1 MKVGDRFHLTYCS
14 NIHRGETWTDVSDAL
29 AASLPRLR
37 GLLAFEGPMAIGL
50 RLSAQAAKTLEQPET
65 LAAFREFLRR
75 GDYYVLTMNGFPY
88 GAFHGQR
95 VKEQVYQPDWRSAA
109 RIEYTNRLA
118 GLLAVLLTD
127 RPDIEGSV
135 STVPGAFRADVR
147 SVADEEAV
155 AAGFLRHAAEL
166 VAIRERTGVT
176 IALAIEPEPACYIET
191 VAEAATFFTTRLF
204 DPALVAR
211 AGREAGVAM
220 RVDDVRRH
228 VGVCFDACHAAVEFE
243 DPSTAFAL
251 LRDAGVRVCKV
262 QVSSALRMTRRDSAG
277 MHAAFGPFADDTYLH
292 QVVERCADRFVRYTD
307 LPEALAA
314 TPATGSTEACEW
326 RVHFHVPVFLA
337 AMKDFETTQPYL
349 ASVLDVLKRERGCPY
364 LEVETYTWDVLPPEY
379 RTVDVTTAIA
389 RELTWTRAQLEA

>member
-1 MKVGDRFHLTYCS
+1 MKVGDHFHLTYCS
-14 NIHRGETWTDVSDAL
+14 NIHRGETWTDVSEAL
-29 AASLPRLR
+29 AASLPQLR
-37 GLLAFEGPMAIGL
+37 AQLAFDGPMAVGL
-50 RLSAQAAKTLEQPET
+50 RLSAQAAETLEHPAT

-95 VKEQVYQPDWRSAA
+95 VKEQVYEPDWRERA
-109 RIEYTNRLA
+109 RVEYTNRLA
-118 GLLAVLLTD
+118 RLLSALLSD

-135 STVPGAFRADVR
+135 STVPGAFRTKITSEADVD
-147 SVADEEAV
+147 AL
-155 AAGFLRHAAEL
+155 AAGFLAHTAAL
-166 VAIRERTGVT
+166 VSIRERTGVT

-204 DPALVAR
+204 DPARVAR
-211 AGREAGVAM
+211 AARDAGVSM
-220 RVDDVRRH
+220 TVDDVRRH

-251 LRDAGVRVCKV
+251 LRGAGVRICKV
-262 QVSSALRMTRRDSAG
+262 QVSSALRMARQGGAAMR
-277 MHAAFGPFADDTYLH
+277 AAFGPFADDTYLH
-292 QVVERCADRFVRYTD
+292 QVVEQCADRLVKYTD
-307 LPEALAA
+307 LPDALAGA
-314 TPATGSTEACEW
+314 DATGSAGACEW

-349 ASVLDVLKRERGCPY
+349 TSVLDLLKRDRACPY

-389 RELTWTRAQLEA
+389 RELMWTKAQLEA